1 MSHLLYI
8 HGFLSS
14 PLSYKAVQVDT
25 WLRENR
31 PDIQYHCPALSAYP
45 GPTQKTLASLV
56 EQFLPESVYLIGS
69 SLGGYWATWL
79 VEKYGL
85 RAVLINPAVKTGM
98 LKPEYINVELRN
110 YHSEDTYL
118 LTEKDVEALFSVD
131 VAEIRLHENYWLM
144 VQTGDE
150 TLDYRLAI
158 EKYTGAR
165 RLIEEGGDH
174 SFQGFERWIAETIY
188 FLEDIAAT

>member
-1 MSHLLYI
+1 
-8 HGFLSS
+8 
-14 PLSYKAVQVDT
+14 VQVDT